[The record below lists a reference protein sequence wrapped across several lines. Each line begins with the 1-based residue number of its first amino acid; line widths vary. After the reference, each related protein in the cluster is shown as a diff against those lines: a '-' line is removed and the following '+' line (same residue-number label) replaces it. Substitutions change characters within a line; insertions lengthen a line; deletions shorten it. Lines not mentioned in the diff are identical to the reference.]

1 MQFLAPFN
9 HAYNP
14 AAAVP
19 MGYTAEGLPLAVQ
32 VVGRLGDDVGTLRL
46 AGLME
51 AAKPWAGRW
60 PTYALT
66 R

>member
-1 MQFLAPFN
+1 MGLN
-9 HAYNP
+9 
-14 AAAVP
+14 AA
-19 MGYTAEGLPLAVQ
+19 GLPLAVQ

-51 AAKPWAGRW
+51 AANPWAGRW